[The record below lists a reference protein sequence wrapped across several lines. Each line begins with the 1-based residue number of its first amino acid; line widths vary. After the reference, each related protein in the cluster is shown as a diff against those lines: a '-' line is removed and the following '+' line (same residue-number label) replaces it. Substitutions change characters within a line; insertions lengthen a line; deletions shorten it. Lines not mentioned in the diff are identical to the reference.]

1 MLPKESRSQEDTQY
15 LIEVIGQIQFFKDL
29 ASNSQNEQDILEKC
43 CHAMQNEFFEKNSAI
58 FHYGEYGKK
67 FYLILKGSVD
77 LYIPKTPDDLEKELN
92 QLEQEIMESLKSLG
106 DEHMLDNL
114 RQIKYFLSKGKE
126 LNDIIEEK
134 PIPKQSP
141 SKMSRINKDKSP
153 IQQKN
158 SNKKALDIAD
168 IIEILAELPS
178 ISVNKA
184 AIELFQRFKKDEK
197 FIQTG
202 ICKYK
207 RFKTLFAG
215 DHFGE
220 LALTTE
226 LPRTTSVI
234 VSSELQTIILS
245 KEDYNLIFKNKIDDF
260 NKKFDFFQ
268 KNYSNSCSIESLNR
282 FAYHF
287 KEKQF
292 NYAKK
297 IYVAGEPSN
306 GLYAIV
312 KGEVQVLNITLIRLI
327 YSLVSTEY

>member
-1 MLPKESRSQEDTQY
+1 
-15 LIEVIGQIQFFKDL
+15 
-29 ASNSQNEQDILEKC
+29 
-43 CHAMQNEFFEKNSAI
+43 MQNESFEKNSAI

-106 DEHMLDNL
+106 DEQMLDNL
-114 RQIKYFLSKGKE
+114 KEIKYFLSKGKE
-126 LNDIIEEK
+126 MNDIIEEK
-134 PIPKQSP
+134 LIPKQSP
-141 SKMSRINKDKSP
+141 SKTSRINKEKSP

-158 SNKKALDIAD
+158 SSKKELNIAD
-168 IIEILAELPS
+168 IMDILAKLPS

-184 AIELFQRFKKDEK
+184 AVELFQRFRKDDK

-207 RFKTLFAG
+207 RFNTLFAG

-226 LPRTTSVI
+226 LPRATSVI
-234 VSSELQTIILS
+234 VISSELQTTILS
-245 KEDYNLIFKNKIDDF
+245 KEDYNLIFKNKIEDF
-260 NKKFDFFQ
+260 NKKLDFFQ
-268 KNYSNSCSIESLNR
+268 KNFSCSCSMESLNR

-297 IYVAGEPSN
+297 IYIAGEPSN
-306 GLYAIV
+306 GLYVIV
-312 KGEVQVLNITLIRLI
+312 KGEVQVLNIILIRLI
-327 YSLVSTEY
+327 YSLVSTKY